1 MLIRLFQQNTLPML
15 KRCGIRK
22 TDAANFIGVDR
33 GTLYD
38 IPNRE
43 EDSVNEAQL
52 LLLWRLIEE
61 RLKYGQSQRQ
71 LIVQELN
78 EKLED
83 EDYWFDPNSITP
95 FTDGWCRCFPGIFE
109 DELLDFD
116 AMLSS
121 HRLVF
126 DPEVAYAVFFDEALT
141 PLLRAMK
148 KSARAGRKVILSLRW
163 WIKVAMQTDKE
174 AQRRLGMLEADGVW
188 EHFCSDGQPEGTWQD
203 TFEMLRQIYPGEKL
217 VFLTADPDHAHDA
230 LLSNRHEK
238 GTQDEEIIPVR
249 VLGFDAWKCIEP
261 DPSDPELIQHFFSE
275 WTKARI
281 KKIQE
286 YDVRRGIVDPQKMI
300 RKTKETITMNNNQ
313 IYSYANTQQAEQEKE
328 NKLASLLTP
337 ENIQMAIQLGSV
349 GVQLLKKAAPAF
361 SLMAA
366 AAAPAMAAA
375 MPRAKRSM
383 MSVTGAALR
392 VAFKR

>member
-38 IPNRE
+38 ISNRE

-163 WIKVAMQTDKE
+163 WIKVAMQTDTMSKE

-217 VFLTADPDHAHDA
+217 VF
-230 LLSNRHEK
+230 
-238 GTQDEEIIPVR
+238 
-249 VLGFDAWKCIEP
+249 
-261 DPSDPELIQHFFSE
+261 
-275 WTKARI
+275 
-281 KKIQE
+281 
-286 YDVRRGIVDPQKMI
+286 
-300 RKTKETITMNNNQ
+300 
-313 IYSYANTQQAEQEKE
+313 
-328 NKLASLLTP
+328 
-337 ENIQMAIQLGSV
+337 
-349 GVQLLKKAAPAF
+349 
-361 SLMAA
+361 
-366 AAAPAMAAA
+366 
-375 MPRAKRSM
+375 
-383 MSVTGAALR
+383 
-392 VAFKR
+392 

>member
-1 MLIRLFQQNTLPML
+1 MKRIDQEGMSMLIRLFQQNTLPML

-163 WIKVAMQTDKE
+163 WIKVAMQTDTMSKE

-249 VLGFDAWKCIEP
+249 VLGFDEWKGIEP
-261 DPSDPELIQHFFSE
+261 DPSDPELIQHFFPE

-286 YDVRRGIVDPQKMI
+286 YDVRRGIVDPQKDD
-300 RKTKETITMNNNQ
+300 KKDKGDDND
-313 IYSYANTQQAEQEKE
+313 EQ
-328 NKLASLLTP
+328 
-337 ENIQMAIQLGSV
+337 
-349 GVQLLKKAAPAF
+349 
-361 SLMAA
+361 
-366 AAAPAMAAA
+366 
-375 MPRAKRSM
+375 
-383 MSVTGAALR
+383 
-392 VAFKR
+392 